1 MIAYLSLAAN
11 GKEMIQDSPIQ
22 VSRYTSVKL
31 LNIIDGLSLAN
42 SDRLLIGNFNIVFAF
57 TMSLEG
63 RGPKN
68 FVFSH

>member
-42 SDRLLIGNFNIVFAF
+42 SDRLFIGNSNIVFAF

-63 RGPKN
+63 RGLKS
-68 FVFSH
+68 FVFLH

>member
-63 RGPKN
+63 RGLKS
-68 FVFSH
+68 FVFSR